1 MARRRAAV
9 GSLCPISQYCDSRAC
24 NLLSLQALEKE
35 EGRAVSGSEA
45 VSVQLVSPTG
55 AAAAVPV
62 ELVDGGT
69 RFRCVPL
76 KTCLFGLFQGL
87 SSPSSQAMQCVLLT
101 RACMCTARW
110 RGLVLALPLLTNL

>member
-1 MARRRAAV
+1 VARRRAAV
-9 GSLCPISQYCDSRAC
+9 GCPVSQYCDSRA
-24 NLLSLQALEKE
+24 NTSLSPQALEKE

-69 RFRCVPL
+69 RFRCVSL
-76 KTCLFGLFQGL
+76 KHASLACFRARAR
-87 SSPSSQAMQCVLLT
+87 QAVKQCSV
-101 RACMCTARW
+101 CC
-110 RGLVLALPLLTNL
+110 